1 MFNSISW
8 QEFLTTI
15 AVAAGGYYVITTLL
29 LYSSEITNIFKQKQ
43 PKQIASEATEDQ
55 KDSIESNDL
64 MGKVKYETEVNV
76 PREKSVFAEELQVQS
91 SNEDEETVIG
101 STSKNSDTLI
111 IGTIADILQEIKA
124 LTEVVKD
131 SSKEEAVLLFKS
143 LLSRYPQL
151 VGTHYHEAVSLFI
164 YDCCKQQCE
173 FDLEPKEI
181 KSWWPEVENIS
192 NGNQ

>member
-15 AVAAGGYYVITTLL
+15 AVAVGSYYAITTLL
-29 LYSSEITNIFKQKQ
+29 FYSSEITNIFKQKQ
-43 PKQIASEATEDQ
+43 SKQIASEATEDQ
-55 KDSIESNDL
+55 NDSIESNDL
-64 MGKVKYETEVNV
+64 MGKIKYETEVNV

-111 IGTIADILQEIKA
+111 IGTIADILQDIKA
-124 LTEVVKD
+124 LAEVVKD
-131 SSKEEAVLLFKS
+131 SSKEEAVSLFKS

-151 VGTHYHEAVSLFI
+151 AGTHYHEAVSLFI

-181 KSWWPEVENIS
+181 KSWWPEVENSS
-192 NGNQ
+192 NDNQ

>member
-1 MFNSISW
+1 MFESISW

-15 AVAAGGYYVITTLL
+15 AVAVGGYYAITTLL
-29 LYSSEITNIFKQKQ
+29 LYSSEITNIFKQKER
-43 PKQIASEATEDQ
+43 KQFASEANDDQ
-55 KDSIESNDL
+55 NDSNESNDL
-64 MGKVKYETEVNV
+64 MGKIKSETEVNV
-76 PREKSVFAEELQVQS
+76 PREKSVSAEELQVQS
-91 SNEDEETVIG
+91 SNENEETVTA
-101 STSKNSDTLI
+101 SRSNPSDTLI
-111 IGTIADILQEIKA
+111 IGTIADVLQEIKA

-131 SSKEEAVLLFKS
+131 SSKEEAGSLFKS

-173 FDLEPKEI
+173 FDLAPEEI
-181 KSWWPEVENIS
+181 KSWWPEVENSS